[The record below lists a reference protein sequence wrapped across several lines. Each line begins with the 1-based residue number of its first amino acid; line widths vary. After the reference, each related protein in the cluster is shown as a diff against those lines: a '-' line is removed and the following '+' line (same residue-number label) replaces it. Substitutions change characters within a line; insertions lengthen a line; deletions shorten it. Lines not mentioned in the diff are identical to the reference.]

1 MDLRRAVRALIHV
14 AGRLADT
21 TAGFGSQRDGQGRNI
36 CPTRRREDGQ
46 AHGIHRSPFEAR
58 MAGSRVSGFSAGTE
72 PPEVQ
77 IQRLFTGNEAEWLQ
91 LRHAEAGCF
100 IACIAPLSF

>member
-1 MDLRRAVRALIHV
+1 MPDP
-14 AGRLADT
+14 T
-21 TAGFGSQRDGQGRNI
+21 
-36 CPTRRREDGQ
+36 TRRR
-46 AHGIHRSPFEAR
+46 ASPWNSSFALAFEAR
-58 MAGSRVSGFSAGTE
+58 MAGSPVSGFSAGME